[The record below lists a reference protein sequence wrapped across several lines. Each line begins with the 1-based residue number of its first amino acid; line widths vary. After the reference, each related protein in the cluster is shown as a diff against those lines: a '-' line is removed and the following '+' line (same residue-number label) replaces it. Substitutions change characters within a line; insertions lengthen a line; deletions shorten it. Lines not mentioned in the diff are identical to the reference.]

1 MKNLNEVLLQGKSIA
16 GEHKLAVHD
25 GLLSMD
31 YDELCEAVFHFAG
44 HLERL
49 GVRSGDRVGLWV
61 DKSCRALAAMLAV
74 THIGAIYVPIDP
86 ANPIRRVEEIR
97 KDCQLSILITS
108 AEQLDQ
114 CTRDFSIQCQVIVL
128 NEEYYGK
135 AELISS
141 LTCWNDAMQATRL
154 SSPVKVNPQAV
165 AYMLY
170 TSGSTGTP
178 KGVQITHEN
187 ALAFIGWAKEKL
199 TLSEQDRFANHAP
212 WHFDLS
218 VFDIY
223 VSLLSG
229 ASVHL
234 VSELLSY
241 VPKQLIDFIE
251 QQKITV
257 WYSVPTALKL
267 MLEAEPLFGERCER
281 LTHVIFAGEAF
292 EIKALKVLR
301 AQLPDT
307 RLYNFYGPTET
318 NVCTYYEVGKHVP
331 DLLPIGYPASN
342 SIITI
347 RNQQGDKLSQ
357 GLRGFICVSGPTV
370 FAGYWGK
377 TAQNSEYYNTGD
389 LGYFN
394 EFGELMYNG
403 REDHMVKV
411 KGYRIHLGEVEHA
424 LNQHK
429 HVAECVVVL
438 NEDKQLHAHI
448 TIKEK
453 APTLLELK
461 MYCAKLL
468 PKYMLID
475 RLQIWSQLPL
485 TRNGKYAR
493 KALMAT

>member
-1 MKNLNEVLLQGKSIA
+1 MKNLSEVLLAGMSVA
-16 GEHKLAVHD
+16 GENKIAVHD

-31 YDELCEAVFHFAG
+31 YDELSEAVFHFAG
-44 HLERL
+44 HLKHL
-49 GVRSGDRVGLWV
+49 GVKSGDRIGLWV

-97 KDCQLSILITS
+97 NDCQLSVLITS

-114 CTRDFSIQCQVIVL
+114 CTHDISIQCRVIIL
-128 NEEYYGK
+128 NEEYYGT
-135 AELISS
+135 ADFIPS
-141 LTCWNDAMQATRL
+141 LTCWSEAMKASPIL
-154 SSPVKVNPQAV
+154 SPTVVDYQDV

-178 KGVQITHEN
+178 KGVKITHEN
-187 ALAFIGWAKEKL
+187 ALAFIHWAKAKL
-199 TLSEQDRFANHAP
+199 MPSKQDRFANHAP

-223 VSLLSG
+223 VSLLAG

-251 QQKITV
+251 QQQITV

-267 MLEAEPLFGERCER
+267 MLEAEPLFAERCKL
-281 LTHVIFAGEAF
+281 LTTVIFAGEAF
-292 EIKALKVLR
+292 EVKALKVLR
-301 AQLPDT
+301 AALPQA

-318 NVCTYYEVGKHVP
+318 NVCTYYEVGENVP
-331 DLLPIGYPASN
+331 ELLPIGFSASN

-347 RNQQGDKLSQ
+347 RNNNGEELEQ

-377 TAQNSEYYNTGD
+377 PEQESHYYNTGD
-389 LGYFN
+389 LGYYN

-424 LNQHK
+424 LNKHK

-448 TIKEK
+448 TIKDK

-461 MYCAKLL
+461 MHCAKLL

-475 RLQIWSQLPL
+475 RLQVWSQLPL

-493 KALMAT
+493 QELA